1 MPATGTIPADVIGTV
16 RDARARLCAAARSGP
31 DEDLARALAAF
42 VGAAWDAGFSFT
54 TAWSIAAAALEEGFR
69 PGGAKSR
76 RARAA
81 AWEAHARAYYEA
93 LARSAAHDRRAT

>member
-1 MPATGTIPADVIGTV
+1 MPATGTIPADVIGAV
-16 RDARARLCAAARSGP
+16 RDARAQLSAAARSVP
-31 DEDLARALAAF
+31 DDVLARALAAF

-69 PGGAKSR
+69 PLRAQSR

-93 LARSAAHDRRAT
+93 LARRAAHDRRAP